1 MYWKSLYVSFVA
13 FVLSWALSSAQY
25 LGLGGVVGKNITPRG
40 GSVFPEYAR
49 NPGYASSSG
58 RAIYGRV
65 LDYGYSTGS
74 SGYRPATYKARSSY
88 GRR

>member
-1 MYWKSLYVSFVA
+1 MYWKALLISFVIGFISNLA
-13 FVLSWALSSAQY
+13 SSQY

-40 GSVFPEYAR
+40 GSTFPAWAR
-49 NPGYASSSG
+49 DPNFAANSG

-65 LDYGYSTGS
+65 LDYGYSTSG
-74 SGYRPATYKARSSY
+74 GYRPATYKARSSY